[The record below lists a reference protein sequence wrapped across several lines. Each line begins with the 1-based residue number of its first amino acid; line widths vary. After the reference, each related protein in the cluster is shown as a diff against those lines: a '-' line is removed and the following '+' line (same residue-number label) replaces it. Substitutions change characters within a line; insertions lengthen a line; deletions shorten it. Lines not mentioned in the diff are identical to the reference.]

1 MLFIISK
8 RFDLLNVR
16 RNNIKE
22 ANNTNLMCLSQK
34 PLN

>member
-8 RFDLLNVR
+8 RFNLLNVR

-22 ANNTNLMCLSQK
+22 ANNTNLMRVSLK